1 MSEES
6 KDPRVDDAPAPTN
19 NPEGAIPENPER
31 SDNTTRPGVSG
42 DEAEAAGRRATA
54 DEPVSRDEV
63 IDQAAYKDA
72 SADAG
77 QQASA
82 AERDRDREE

>member
-6 KDPRVDDAPAPTN
+6 KDPRVDDATAPAN
-19 NPEGAIPENPER
+19 NPEGETSENPER
-31 SDNTTRPGVSG
+31 SETQKHGVSG

-63 IDQAAYKDA
+63 IDQAAYKDD
-72 SADAG
+72 SADPG
-77 QQASA
+77 QQAAS